1 MVHRV
6 EVRLESASVLVV
18 DDDIAA
24 LASTRAVLSAAGYAV
39 HEAVNGRRGLQRVM
53 ANPPTVLITEVVM
66 PERDGIELIAAVKGA
81 HPDVRILAVSKRR
94 RLGGLDL
101 LELASRIGA
110 DAVLDKPLE
119 AGTLLATVARLAG
132 PDAGRG

>member
-24 LASTRAVLSAAGYAV
+24 LASTRAVLSAAGFAV
-39 HEAVNGRRGLQRVM
+39 HEALNGRRGLQRVM
-53 ANPPTVLITEVVM
+53 ANPPTVLITEIVM
-66 PERDGIELIAAVKGA
+66 PDRDGIELIAAVKGA

-101 LELASRIGA
+101 LELASKIGA